1 MARYEYKNVSF
12 KDVVKVFKIYNELW
26 KKYSGFPGA
35 DRPSNYETWDM
46 GKPVMRT
53 GGTIGEGA
61 ATLTFTFR
69 NSTEHEATSW
79 VKEFIGAYKL
89 PHTSVETR
97 PSRNLRGL
105 INYEPGE
112 EVPTYIK
119 VEIRFEQNTEENLSP
134 DNRTPLN

>member
-12 KDVVKVFKIYNELW
+12 KDVVKVFKIYNQLW
-26 KKYSGFPGA
+26 KKYSGFPGI
-35 DRPSNYETWDM
+35 DRHSDNDLWDM
-46 GKPVMRT
+46 GKPT
-53 GGTIGEGA
+53 IQSGGTLGEGA

-69 NSTEHEATSW
+69 NSTEQEATNW

-89 PHTSVETR
+89 PHTSVETI

-112 EVPTYIK
+112 EVPTYVRVIIEFK
-119 VEIRFEQNTEENLSP
+119 ENVE
-134 DNRTPLN
+134 